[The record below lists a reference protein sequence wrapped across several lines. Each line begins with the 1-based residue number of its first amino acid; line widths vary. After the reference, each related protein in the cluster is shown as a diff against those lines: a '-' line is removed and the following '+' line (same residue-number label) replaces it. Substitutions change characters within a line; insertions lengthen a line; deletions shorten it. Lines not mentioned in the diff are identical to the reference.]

1 MRKLKKLYKEYLN
14 KVIKV
19 QRWVRRMIKLEWLSP
34 NMIKRNAATMIQK
47 YIRGYIVD
55 KYASIVYERT
65 KLARILEE
73 NNDYFSQHRL

>member
-1 MRKLKKLYKEYLN
+1 MRKLKRLYKEYLN

>member
-1 MRKLKKLYKEYLN
+1 
-14 KVIKV
+14 
-19 QRWVRRMIKLEWLSP
+19 
-34 NMIKRNAATMIQK
+34 MIQK

-73 NNDYFSQHRL
+73 NDNYFS

>member
-55 KYASIVYERT
+55 KYASIVFERT

>member
-1 MRKLKKLYKEYLN
+1 MRKLKRLYKEYLY

-73 NNDYFSQHRL
+73 NNDHFSQHRL